1 MQETETTRAN
11 PQDMPTPATPAIQPL
26 KVYGIS
32 IPSPSSPKSSSSTKE
47 TLPPSDASHLL
58 GLQDFN
64 ETLAL
69 AGVHGYEIDAAF
81 KESTFEFAPWLS
93 KERTKRKGG
102 VILDETKKRTN
113 EQMLS

>member
-1 MQETETTRAN
+1 
-11 PQDMPTPATPAIQPL
+11 MPPTPAIQPL

-81 KESTFEFAPWLS
+81 KESTYEFAPWLS
-93 KERTKRKGG
+93 KERDFIDKYKTKRKGE
-102 VILDETKKRTN
+102 VLDDTKKRTN
-113 EQMLS
+113 EQMVS

>member
-1 MQETETTRAN
+1 M
-11 PQDMPTPATPAIQPL
+11 
-26 KVYGIS
+26 
-32 IPSPSSPKSSSSTKE
+32 
-47 TLPPSDASHLL
+47 

-93 KERTKRKGG
+93 KERDFIDKYKTKRKGE
-102 VILDETKKRTN
+102 VILSDTKKRTN
-113 EQMLS
+113 EQMFS